1 MENTID
7 RDVFDILID
16 NGDVLLVIY
25 SYENEPDD
33 PAVVLLPEENRI
45 EFFRDGN
52 IHLSLENIQNEV
64 FEVLRDQDELM
75 VCETEPTNNPDE
87 TEIVYSYY
95 ASIVREN
102 DEKSVD

>member
-1 MENTID
+1 MEKTTD

-16 NGDVLLVIY
+16 GSDVLLVTY
-25 SYENEPDD
+25 SYENQPDD

-52 IHLSLENIQNEV
+52 IHLTLENIQNEV
-64 FEVLRDQDELM
+64 FEVLRDQNKLM

-95 ASIVREN
+95 ASIVKEN
-102 DEKSVD
+102 SVESID